1 MTNNLYNKIV
11 LGSEVFSGSW
21 GINFNSSEIKKILI
35 FGYQNGIR
43 EIDSAPSYGKKKH
56 DVEKILGSILKKEK
70 LKYKISTKFTID
82 KYLLKDKK
90 KLLKNLRSQ
99 LELSLKSLK
108 KDTIDN
114 YFFHSG
120 TDEEFFND
128 DVWEFL
134 YQQKKRGLIKNLCLS
149 LRHELVKKNS
159 LKQLYMCENYKIS
172 KISTVC
178 NLYTRDSLKKV
189 IPFCKKKNFIIYG
202 RMPLAKGLLTGK
214 YNDLTSFRKIDPRLD
229 NLLLTKKI
237 NNYSKRIKNLSAKKS
252 VLWSLKYCQ
261 KVILGFKNINQIKNI
276 IE

>member
-189 IPFCKKKNFIIYG
+189 IPFCKKKFY
-202 RMPLAKGLLTGK
+202 
-214 YNDLTSFRKIDPRLD
+214 Y
-229 NLLLTKKI
+229 
-237 NNYSKRIKNLSAKKS
+237 
-252 VLWSLKYCQ
+252 LW
-261 KVILGFKNINQIKNI
+261 
-276 IE
+276 